1 MGKRCSVKLCGK
13 NHKTANVFVLNEK
26 KTLLFKNV
34 FGYEFEE
41 KGKGGVCICE
51 DHFDDS
57 FILR

>member
-1 MGKRCSVKLCGK
+1 MGKRCSVKLCEK
-13 NHKTANVFVLNEK
+13 NHKTANVFVLNEE

-41 KGKGGVCICE
+41 KGKGK